1 MKKSRAFNTWAAVHH
16 CVDIQLQKLALT
28 HSSVRWS
35 HSLNSCFFL
44 LNRMLCDSAQW
55 NHLCTVLCTY
65 SQDIFQIPVQAF
77 EGALTSAEKN
87 VEWIGKIVIVFS
99 SLMQQG
105 TIGISF
111 EVCMCNVFFQDWRYV
126 YKVILWVHS
135 LLIYNIFSSLNQ
147 WYWNNKNILIKMIK
161 WSYILTKWK

>member
-1 MKKSRAFNTWAAVHH
+1 
-16 CVDIQLQKLALT
+16 
-28 HSSVRWS
+28 
-35 HSLNSCFFL
+35 
-44 LNRMLCDSAQW
+44 MLCDSAQW

-111 EVCMCNVFFQDWRYV
+111 EVCMCNVFFQD
-126 YKVILWVHS
+126 
-135 LLIYNIFSSLNQ
+135 
-147 WYWNNKNILIKMIK
+147 
-161 WSYILTKWK
+161 